1 MSPNSKVSYQT
12 AEMKTVCNFQQI
24 HTRMQTYKQTDRW
37 NRMESPGVDP
47 HIVNWYL
54 TKEQKAIQWKKYHL
68 FNKCIWNNGIS
79 ICKKKMKLA
88 TDFTPFIRISSIWII
103 DLRVKWKAIKLLEDN
118 IGRNLDDPGQCDA
131 FLDTTSETTYERNN
145 L

>member
-1 MSPNSKVSYQT
+1 MDLKQWD
-12 AEMKTVCNFQQI
+12 I
-24 HTRMQTYKQTDRW
+24 RMQK
-37 NRMESPGVDP
+37 
-47 HIVNWYL
+47 
-54 TKEQKAIQWKKYHL
+54 
-68 FNKCIWNNGIS
+68 
-79 ICKKKMKLA
+79 KKKMKLA

-118 IGRNLDDPGQCDA
+118 IGRNLDDPGQYDA